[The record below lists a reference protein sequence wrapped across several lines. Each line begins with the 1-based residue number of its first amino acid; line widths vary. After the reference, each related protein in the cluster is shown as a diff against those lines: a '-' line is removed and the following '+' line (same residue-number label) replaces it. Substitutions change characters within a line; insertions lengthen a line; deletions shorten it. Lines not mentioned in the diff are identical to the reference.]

1 MADLFLDSVAE
12 IRAAYARLGHRR
24 GWRFLVT
31 PRRTLT
37 SDAKVAF
44 LTQNPGGK
52 ESDPTHGEASCEA
65 GSAYIHEQWVGFPPG
80 AAPLQRQVRAMFA
93 WLGLDPNAI
102 LSAYFIPFRSPS
114 YSELVAPEESFE
126 FGVMLW
132 RRIFTEVHP
141 VLVVCMG

>member
-31 PRRTLT
+31 PRRTLA

-80 AAPLQRQVRAMFA
+80 AAPLQRHQRVFVVQ
-93 WLGLDPNAI
+93 
-102 LSAYFIPFRSPS
+102 FPFERQ
-114 YSELVAPEESFE
+114 EIRLVAN
-126 FGVMLW
+126 
-132 RRIFTEVHP
+132 VHSMADE
-141 VLVVCMG
+141 L